1 MYIYIYTICIY
12 IHTYI
17 IYIYI
22 YQYHVILYISTSC
35 TASPGPLF
43 PTEPEWFAEER
54 GVALGALAVLT
65 INARGFCRFH
75 INGYIW

>member
-1 MYIYIYTICIY
+1 MSSSIFPPAAP
-12 IHTYI
+12 HR
-17 IYIYI
+17 
-22 YQYHVILYISTSC
+22 QGL
-35 TASPGPLF
+35 LF

>member
-12 IHTYI
+12 IYTYI
-17 IYIYI
+17 HYIYI
-22 YQYHVILYISTSC
+22 NIMSSSIFPPAAPHRQGL
-35 TASPGPLF
+35 LF

>member
-12 IHTYI
+12 IHTL
-17 IYIYI
+17 YIYI
-22 YQYHVILYISTSC
+22 NIMSSSIFPPAAPHRQGL
-35 TASPGPLF
+35 LF